1 LSFANWA
8 KALAMFYQLPR
19 ALSSGQLMQKII
31 GLQPNWMTVSKKRLQ
46 SLKGDQTVDGITN
59 TFLLMPPQIYIRNIV
74 TMKWYYILL
83 PTLISFS
90 SFCQSISSNADTTEV
105 HQLIRLS
112 KQNQWI
118 DPNRSLRYAD
128 QALLLAQDIG
138 YEKGRAIANNL
149 KGFCFWTFGDND
161 LAIEASLQG
170 LQIAQR
176 EDYPLVQAESYYI
189 LARGYMDMTEGAKAQ
204 ESILKAEEFANRG
217 KDWELL
223 CSIYNL
229 RGVILFIADKQDS
242 ALYFYNKAF
251 EIGKNHAVD
260 SVNFP
265 RIISNIGECYE
276 VENPTLALTY
286 YSKAMTLA
294 KRTGNQIAEA
304 SISDVIGH
312 FHLRGRDL
320 KSAETFLQSA
330 LQLGR
335 ALGLRRVLRHA
346 YAGLVDIRLQ
356 QGRGE
361 EAVFYLRQ
369 SYAIRDSLLNTS
381 KMRQIVELEAKH
393 NLQLKEQE
401 IKILENENRI
411 QTIWKNLLIALVVF
425 LILISAGLYQLQQYR
440 HRKNQ
445 EMLNIEIDYLTR
457 RHRETE
463 DKYKASLVKE
473 TEEEEFESQD
483 QKLLRVA
490 ISTVEKNIGDP
501 LFGVE
506 KMAEE
511 MNMSRTNLHRKLKS
525 IVGLPPSE
533 LIRSIRLRKAG
544 RLILGKA
551 DSVSQIAILVGF
563 DDYAHFSKS
572 FKKHFGVSPTSYGD
586 HMKSQQQVQHDV

>member
-1 LSFANWA
+1 MKTFRSRS
-8 KALAMFYQLPR
+8 PR
-19 ALSSGQLMQKII
+19 
-31 GLQPNWMTVSKKRLQ
+31 
-46 SLKGDQTVDGITN
+46 
-59 TFLLMPPQIYIRNIV
+59 IYIRIIV
-74 TMKWYYILL
+74 RMKWYYLLL

-90 SFCQSISSNADTTEV
+90 SFCQSISSNADTTQV
-105 HQLIRLS
+105 QNLIGLS
-112 KQNQWI
+112 KKNQWI
-118 DPNRSLRYAD
+118 DPYRSLHYAD
-128 QALLLAQDIG
+128 QALLLAQGIG
-138 YEKGRAIANNL
+138 YTKGIAIANNL

-161 LAIEASLQG
+161 LAIEAALQG

-189 LARGYMDMTEGAKAQ
+189 LARGYMDMTEGTKSQ
-204 ESILKAEEFANRG
+204 EYVLKAEEFANNG
-217 KDWELL
+217 GDWELL
-223 CSIYNL
+223 SSIYNL
-229 RGVILFIADKQDS
+229 RGVILFIADQEDS
-242 ALYFYNKAF
+242 ALHFYNKAY
-251 EIGKNHAVD
+251 ETGKNHAVD

-265 RIISNIGECYE
+265 RIISNIGECYA
-276 VENPTLALTY
+276 VENPKMALNYFSDALAL
-286 YSKAMTLA
+286 A
-294 KRTGNQIAEA
+294 KKTGNQIAEA
-304 SISDVIGH
+304 SISDIIGH
-312 FHLRGRDL
+312 FHLRGKDL
-320 KSAETFLQSA
+320 KTSETYLQSA
-330 LQLGR
+330 LQLAR
-335 ALGLRRVLRHA
+335 SLGLRRVIRHA

-361 EAVFYLRQ
+361 EAVVYLRQ
-369 SYAIRDSLLNTS
+369 FYAVRDSLLNTS

-393 NLQLKEQE
+393 TLQLKEQE

-445 EMLNIEIDYLTR
+445 EMLNLEIDYLAR
-457 RHRETE
+457 QYRETQ

-473 TEEEEFESQD
+473 AEEEFESQD

-490 ISTVEKNIGDP
+490 IETVEKNIGDP

-506 KMAEE
+506 KMATE

-533 LIRSIRLRKAG
+533 MIRSIRLRKAG
-544 RLILGKA
+544 RLILAKV

-572 FKKHFGVSPTSYGD
+572 FKKHFGVPPTNYEE
-586 HMKSQQQVQHDV
+586 HVKSQ